1 MSLQQELAQE
11 RELVPVEALELEQA
25 LELVRVAVLA
35 QERVQVVARARL
47 GWVALFL

>member
-1 MSLQQELAQE
+1 MSLQQELAQV
-11 RELVPVEALELEQA
+11 RELVPVEALELA

-35 QERVQVVARARL
+35 QVRVQVVVRARL